1 VRRCVAFYKVFNP
14 QRTKLGP
21 RGLKSVFVSYAQ
33 NSKAYRLL
41 DLETN
46 VIVESIHVEFI
57 KNKFISDSNMQ
68 EPNLKVM
75 TPSSM
80 LSEKHKKL
88 EVIGSSEPRRSQRVR
103 KKNHIDTNFIST
115 DSIVFLVEDDRNTI
129 LKRTPM
135 ILNMKDD
142 PKTFRQAMSS
152 RNVAFWE
159 KIGK

>member
-1 VRRCVAFYKVFNP
+1 
-14 QRTKLGP
+14 
-21 RGLKSVFVSYAQ
+21 
-33 NSKAYRLL
+33 
-41 DLETN
+41 
-46 VIVESIHVEFI
+46 
-57 KNKFISDSNMQ
+57 
-68 EPNLKVM
+68 M
-75 TPSSM
+75 TPSST

-103 KKNHIDTNFIST
+103 KKNHIDTDFIST

-135 ILNMKDD
+135 ILNIKDD
-142 PKTFRQAMSS
+142 PKTFRQAVSS

>member
-75 TPSSM
+75 TPSST

-88 EVIGSSEPRRSQRVR
+88 EVIGSSEHRRS
-103 KKNHIDTNFIST
+103 
-115 DSIVFLVEDDRNTI
+115 
-129 LKRTPM
+129 
-135 ILNMKDD
+135 
-142 PKTFRQAMSS
+142 
-152 RNVAFWE
+152 
-159 KIGK
+159 